1 MNPIQINV
9 EITNLDKY
17 QVSPKELIE
26 AINVLHNAVR
36 FSTLPEL
43 TNGDEVAA
51 AFSNSERIDLFKVES
66 VKYDKTEVK
75 VCFTYNTSAS

>member
-1 MNPIQINV
+1 MNPIEINV
-9 EITNLDKY
+9 EITNLDQYK
-17 QVSPKELIE
+17 VSPKELIDT
-26 AINVLHNAVR
+26 INALHNAVR
-36 FSTLPEL
+36 FSTLQEL

-51 AFSNSERIDLFKVES
+51 SFSTSERVDLFEVES